1 MPPSVICA
9 TLFGFYKLLTDE
21 RIEIHC
27 GSCVPTSPK
36 TFRREV
42 ERLSSFV
49 VERLEYRSQHA
60 SIRCQRGGE
69 VAGECSVMAGRSQ
82 WQISVL
88 TMRAIIFVL
97 FGFDSRN
104 SAIAGNTGSIKITS

>member
-49 VERLEYRSQHA
+49 VERLEYRSLHA
-60 SIRCQRGGE
+60 SIRCERGRKRSG
-69 VAGECSVMAGRSQ
+69 VFCNGRANA
-82 WQISVL
+82 L
-88 TMRAIIFVL
+88 AA
-97 FGFDSRN
+97 SRSN
-104 SAIAGNTGSIKITS
+104 HARNHLHAAPML